1 MWVRSATEAD
11 LKAVHELLV
20 STWHASFD
28 DILGREM
35 VNAVTAQWH
44 SLAALKANLK
54 KPYSEFVVADNGE
67 GGIDGMAFASQSEAG
82 KASLHQLYV
91 RPEMQVQGI
100 GTMLLAEI
108 EMAFPDVRSIRLE
121 VIEKNTKAV
130 QFYDRKGYQRV
141 GRNEDWG
148 VPVCKEPVLIME
160 KPLEGWSM

>member
-20 STWHASFD
+20 STWHATFD

-35 VNAVTAQWH
+35 VDAITGQWH

-67 GGIDGMAFASQSEAG
+67 GSIDGMAFASQTEAG

-91 RPEMQVQGI
+91 RPDAQVQGV

-108 EMAFPDVRSIRLE
+108 EMAFPDVRKIRLE
-121 VIEKNTKAV
+121 VIEKNARALK
-130 QFYDRKGYQRV
+130 FYERKGYVQV
-141 GRNEDWG
+141 GRNDDWG
-148 VPVCKEPVLIME
+148 EPHCRESVLVLE
-160 KPLEGWSM
+160 KSLESWSM

>member
-20 STWHASFD
+20 STWHATFD
-28 DILGREM
+28 DILGQEI
-35 VNAVTAQWH
+35 VNAVTDKWH
-44 SLAALKANLK
+44 SLGALKANLK

-67 GGIDGMAFASQSEAG
+67 GGIDGMAFASQSQEG

-91 RPEMQVQGI
+91 RPETQVQGV

-108 EMAFPDVRSIRLE
+108 EMAFPDVRAIRLE

-130 QFYDRKGYQRV
+130 QFYERKGYQRI

-148 VPVCKEPVLIME
+148 DPACKEPVLIME
-160 KPLEGWSM
+160 KSLEGWSM

>member
-20 STWHASFD
+20 STWHATFD

-35 VNAVTAQWH
+35 VNAVTGQWH
-44 SLAALKANLK
+44 SIAALKANLR
-54 KPYSEFVVADNGE
+54 KPYSEFIVADNGE
-67 GGIDGMAFASQSEAG
+67 GGIDGMAFASQSEEG

-91 RPEMQVQGI
+91 RPDVQVQGV

-108 EMAFPDVRSIRLE
+108 EMAFPDVRAIKLE
-121 VIEKNTKAV
+121 VIEKNAKAV
-130 QFYDRKGYQRV
+130 KFYERKGYATV

-148 VPVCKEPVLIME
+148 DPNCREPVLVME
-160 KPLEGWSM
+160 KSLDGWSM